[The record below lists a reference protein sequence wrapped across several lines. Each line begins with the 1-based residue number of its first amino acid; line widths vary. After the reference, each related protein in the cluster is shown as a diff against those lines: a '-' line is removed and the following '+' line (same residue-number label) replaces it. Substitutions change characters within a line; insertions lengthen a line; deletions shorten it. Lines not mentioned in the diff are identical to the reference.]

1 MSLNVLLVEENG
13 IECIAQTIQE
23 SLLEMQWMFFFFVIL
38 E

>member
-23 SLLEMQWMFFFFVIL
+23 SLLEMLWMYFFVIL

>member
-23 SLLEMQWMFFFFVIL
+23 SLLEMQWMFFFVIL